1 MFDIGDEKLDMMQ
14 LMNKYPILIVGT
26 KKDLVD
32 HNKAGYLLIS
42 TKVQNHLKVVSS
54 KFGRKDDLSSIV
66 QYTESG
72 LYSNMID
79 TNGDGVLDTF

>member
-1 MFDIGDEKLDMMQ
+1 MIVFDLNNLKSLANLQLYLDALKMFDIGDEKLDMMQ

-42 TKVQNHLKVVSS
+42 TKV
-54 KFGRKDDLSSIV
+54 
-66 QYTESG
+66 
-72 LYSNMID
+72 
-79 TNGDGVLDTF
+79 